1 MEMMEQLMAH
11 PGPRIMRI
19 MDVLTFML
27 QIMMK
32 MQIIM
37 LVVNLNKT
45 LILSCIQSTQGEIL

>member
-1 MEMMEQLMAH
+1 MAH

-32 MQIIM
+32 MQTIM